1 MARRQARKTIQTLTT
16 THKER
21 ENIDRTIEIMAGQE
35 TAPAETPAGGTLPTD
50 FGEQLILLGNRLT
63 AIETALATLTKQ
75 LEREPEPEPEIPAEE
90 TEPEP
95 EIPAEET
102 EPEQETPAESEEES

>member
-1 MARRQARKTIQTLTT
+1 M
-16 THKER
+16 
-21 ENIDRTIEIMAGQE
+21 DRTIEIMAGQE

-75 LEREPEPEPEIPAEE
+75 FDREPDPETPAEE

-95 EIPAEET
+95 EQESPAEET
-102 EPEQETPAESEEES
+102 EPEPETPAESED

>member
-1 MARRQARKTIQTLTT
+1 M
-16 THKER
+16 
-21 ENIDRTIEIMAGQE
+21 DRTIEIMAGQE

-63 AIETALATLTKQ
+63 AIETALATLTK
-75 LEREPEPEPEIPAEE
+75 LLDRVPEPETPAEE

-95 EIPAEET
+95 EQESPADET
-102 EPEQETPAESEEES
+102 EPEPETPAESEEES

>member
-1 MARRQARKTIQTLTT
+1 M
-16 THKER
+16 
-21 ENIDRTIEIMAGQE
+21 DRTIEIMAGQE

-75 LEREPEPEPEIPAEE
+75 LDREPEPETPAEE

-95 EIPAEET
+95 EQESPADET
-102 EPEQETPAESEEES
+102 EPEPETPAESED

>member
-1 MARRQARKTIQTLTT
+1 M
-16 THKER
+16 
-21 ENIDRTIEIMAGQE
+21 DRTIEIMAGQE

-75 LEREPEPEPEIPAEE
+75 LDREPEPEPE
-90 TEPEP
+90 PEP
-95 EIPAEET
+95 EQETPAEDEA
-102 EPEQETPAESEEES
+102 EPETPAESEEES

>member
-1 MARRQARKTIQTLTT
+1 M
-16 THKER
+16 
-21 ENIDRTIEIMAGQE
+21 DRTIEIMAGQE

-75 LEREPEPEPEIPAEE
+75 LEREPEPEPEPEQDSPDDNTEA
-90 TEPEP
+90 EPE
-95 EIPAEET
+95 T
-102 EPEQETPAESEEES
+102 QAESEEES

>member
-1 MARRQARKTIQTLTT
+1 M
-16 THKER
+16 
-21 ENIDRTIEIMAGQE
+21 DRTIEIMAGQE

-75 LEREPEPEPEIPAEE
+75 LDREPEPEPEIPAEE
-90 TEPEP
+90 AEP
-95 EIPAEET
+95 
-102 EPEQETPAESEEES
+102 EPEQETPADETEPETPAESEDET

>member
-1 MARRQARKTIQTLTT
+1 M
-16 THKER
+16 
-21 ENIDRTIEIMAGQE
+21 DRTIEIMAGQE

-75 LEREPEPEPEIPAEE
+75 LEREPEPEPE
-90 TEPEP
+90 T
-95 EIPAEET
+95 PAEET
-102 EPEQETPAESEEES
+102 EPEQESPDDNTEAEPETPAESEEES

>member
-1 MARRQARKTIQTLTT
+1 M
-16 THKER
+16 
-21 ENIDRTIEIMAGQE
+21 DRTIEIMAGQE

-75 LEREPEPEPEIPAEE
+75 LDREPEPEPETPAEE

-95 EIPAEET
+95 ETPAEET
-102 EPEQETPAESEEES
+102 EPEQESPADETEPEPETPAESEEES

>member
-1 MARRQARKTIQTLTT
+1 M
-16 THKER
+16 
-21 ENIDRTIEIMAGQE
+21 DRTIEIMAGQE

-75 LEREPEPEPEIPAEE
+75 LEREPEPEPEPETPAEE

-95 EIPAEET
+95 EQDSPDDNTEAE
-102 EPEQETPAESEEES
+102 PETPAESEEEL

>member
-1 MARRQARKTIQTLTT
+1 M
-16 THKER
+16 
-21 ENIDRTIEIMAGQE
+21 DRTIEIMAGQE

-75 LEREPEPEPEIPAEE
+75 LDREPEPEPEQESPADE

-95 EIPAEET
+95 EQDSPDDSTEAE
-102 EPEQETPAESEEES
+102 PETPAESEDET

>member
-1 MARRQARKTIQTLTT
+1 M
-16 THKER
+16 
-21 ENIDRTIEIMAGQE
+21 DRTIEIMAGQE

-75 LEREPEPEPEIPAEE
+75 LDREPEPEPE
-90 TEPEP
+90 T
-95 EIPAEET
+95 PAEET
-102 EPEQETPAESEEES
+102 EPEQESPADETETEPETPAESEDET

>member
-1 MARRQARKTIQTLTT
+1 M
-16 THKER
+16 
-21 ENIDRTIEIMAGQE
+21 DRTIEIMAGQE

-75 LEREPEPEPEIPAEE
+75 LEREPEPESE
-90 TEPEP
+90 T
-95 EIPAEET
+95 PAEET
-102 EPEQETPAESEEES
+102 EPEQESPADETEPEPETPAESEE

>member
-1 MARRQARKTIQTLTT
+1 M
-16 THKER
+16 
-21 ENIDRTIEIMAGQE
+21 DRTIEIMAGQE

-75 LEREPEPEPEIPAEE
+75 LEREPEPEPE
-90 TEPEP
+90 T
-95 EIPAEET
+95 PAEET
-102 EPEQETPAESEEES
+102 EPEQDSPDDNTEAEPEIPAESEE

>member
-1 MARRQARKTIQTLTT
+1 M
-16 THKER
+16 
-21 ENIDRTIEIMAGQE
+21 DRTIEIMAGQE

-75 LEREPEPEPEIPAEE
+75 LEREPEPEPEPE
-90 TEPEP
+90 T
-95 EIPAEET
+95 PAEET
-102 EPEQETPAESEEES
+102 EPEQNSSDDNTEAEPETPAESED

>member
-1 MARRQARKTIQTLTT
+1 M
-16 THKER
+16 
-21 ENIDRTIEIMAGQE
+21 DRTIEIMAGQE

-75 LEREPEPEPEIPAEE
+75 LDREPEPEPE
-90 TEPEP
+90 T
-95 EIPAEET
+95 PAEET
-102 EPEQETPAESEEES
+102 EPEQETPEEETEPEPETPAESEDET

>member
-1 MARRQARKTIQTLTT
+1 M
-16 THKER
+16 
-21 ENIDRTIEIMAGQE
+21 DRTIEIMAGQE

-75 LEREPEPEPEIPAEE
+75 LDREPEPEPEPE
-90 TEPEP
+90 T
-95 EIPAEET
+95 PAEET
-102 EPEQETPAESEEES
+102 EPEQESPADETEPETPAESED

>member
-1 MARRQARKTIQTLTT
+1 M
-16 THKER
+16 
-21 ENIDRTIEIMAGQE
+21 DRTIEIMAGQE

-75 LEREPEPEPEIPAEE
+75 LDREPEPEPE
-90 TEPEP
+90 T
-95 EIPAEET
+95 PAEET
-102 EPEQETPAESEEES
+102 EPEQESPADETEPETPAESEEES

>member
-1 MARRQARKTIQTLTT
+1 M
-16 THKER
+16 
-21 ENIDRTIEIMAGQE
+21 DRTIEIMAGQE

-75 LEREPEPEPEIPAEE
+75 LEREPEPEPEPE
-90 TEPEP
+90 T
-95 EIPAEET
+95 PAEET
-102 EPEQETPAESEEES
+102 EPEQESPDDNTEAEPETPAESEEES

>member
-1 MARRQARKTIQTLTT
+1 M
-16 THKER
+16 
-21 ENIDRTIEIMAGQE
+21 DRTIEIMAGQE

-75 LEREPEPEPEIPAEE
+75 LEREPEPEPEPE
-90 TEPEP
+90 T
-95 EIPAEET
+95 PAEET
-102 EPEQETPAESEEES
+102 EPEQDSPDGNTEAEPETPAESEEES

>member
-1 MARRQARKTIQTLTT
+1 M
-16 THKER
+16 
-21 ENIDRTIEIMAGQE
+21 DRTIEIMAGQE

-75 LEREPEPEPEIPAEE
+75 LEREPEPETPVEE

-95 EIPAEET
+95 EQDSPDDNTEAE
-102 EPEQETPAESEEES
+102 PETPAESEEES